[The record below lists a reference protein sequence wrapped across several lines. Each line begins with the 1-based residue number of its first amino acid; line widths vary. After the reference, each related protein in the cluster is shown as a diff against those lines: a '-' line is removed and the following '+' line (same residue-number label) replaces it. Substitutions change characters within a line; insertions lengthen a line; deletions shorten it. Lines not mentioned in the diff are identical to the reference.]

1 MAKTF
6 QVDVVSPE
14 QTVWSGEAT
23 FVIARTPDGE
33 LGILADHEPVMA
45 ALETGAVVI
54 ESESERVTVGVH
66 GGFLQILDNQVTLLT
81 DRATVAQ
88 GGREEAAR
96 AAEELAG
103 QGDDEGE
110 YAETESSAPGAPG

>member
-6 QVDVVSPE
+6 HVDVVSPE
-14 QTVWSGEAT
+14 QTVWSGEAS

-33 LGILADHEPVMA
+33 IGILADHEPVMA

-54 ESESERVTVGVH
+54 DADRGRTTIGVH

-81 DRATVAQ
+81 DRATLAA
-88 GGREEAAR
+88 GGREEAAQ
-96 AAEELAG
+96 AAEELAEV
-103 QGDDEGE
+103 EGE
-110 YAETESSAPGAPG
+110 YAETEPSTPGAPG

>member
-6 QVDVVSPE
+6 RVDVVSPE
-14 QTVWSGEAT
+14 QTVWSGDAT

-33 LGILADHEPVMA
+33 LGIMADHEPVMA

-54 ESESERVTVGVH
+54 DSDTGRTTIGVH

-81 DRATVAQ
+81 DRATLAS
-88 GGREEAAR
+88 GGREDAAR

-103 QGDDEGE
+103 QGSE
-110 YAETESSAPGAPG
+110 YADTLPNTPGAPG